1 MYSFRNRRQVVR
13 ERLRRN
19 RSIRFSFEIGRMVL
33 QLPSDMVQ
41 AGAENNCFT
50 HSSTMRFDIIT
61 IFPDFFAGPFDYGI
75 LKRARTTGLVEIAT
89 HDLRSFTHDRHR
101 TVDDRPFGGGEGMVL
116 KAKPIYDAV
125 QSLNIAPKAERE
137 KSRETVILL
146 SAQGQQFT
154 QSLAQELATTDR
166 VVILCGRYEGV
177 DERVNELLCDREISI
192 GDYVL
197 SGGELAAAVIV
208 DAVVRLLP
216 GALGNPDSSRF
227 ESFGAD
233 EVADL
238 ADSADGPPR
247 STYGSG
253 GLLDYPHYTR
263 PADFMGV
270 MIPEAL
276 SGGNHEV
283 IRRWRRRM
291 ALKKTL
297 ENRPDLL
304 ERIEISEEDREILA
318 ELQGYD

>member
-1 MYSFRNRRQVVR
+1 M
-13 ERLRRN
+13 RLVIETGHAVTIGGN
-19 RSIRFSFEIGRMVL
+19 DRS
-33 QLPSDMVQ
+33 
-41 AGAENNCFT
+41 
-50 HSSTMRFDIIT
+50 MRFDILT
-61 IFPDFFAGPFDYGI
+61 IFPGFFTSPFDYGI
-75 LKRARTTGLVEIAT
+75 LKRARSSGLVEIAT

-116 KAKPIYDAV
+116 KAQPIYDAV
-125 QSLNIAPKAERE
+125 QSLGIGLKGERQR
-137 KSRETVILL
+137 KKETVILL
-146 SAQGQQFT
+146 SAQGRPFDQP
-154 QSLAQELATTDR
+154 LAQELAETKR

-227 ESFGAD
+227 ESFGAED
-233 EVADL
+233 VVEEAGE
-238 ADSADGPPR
+238 AEGPPR
-247 STYGSG
+247 STYGAG

-263 PADFMGV
+263 PAEFMGLA
-270 MIPEAL
+270 IPEAL
-276 SGGNHEV
+276 AGGNHEA

-304 ERIEISEEDREILA
+304 KNVEISDEDREILA
-318 ELQGYD
+318 EFGWRESWDG